1 MFVCVYPLQSQGT
14 RPLLDFFNGRKRW
27 QLAENFP
34 DPAVMKAF
42 IKPVVTRT
50 LESDSNLAWRPPNV
64 EGIRRFAAERMGWNP
79 QETECHLG
87 PVLAQLAL
95 EDSGAG
101 QTRLDSFYLAYHDNT
116 RFAAVRSKRLE
127 GALAGRTGR
136 PPRSRPPTTV
146 SEVPPTEPVPETA
159 PQLGEVTTGADVT
172 GELDAASKTKA
183 FAGGKRKGKSA
194 KKGAA
199 KKVVPRP
206 EAATAKSVKTTTE
219 QSRRNPSRQTRPPTF
234 STGQVDSGSEGSD
247 FERDCAVDEGSN
259 DDE

>member
-1 MFVCVYPLQSQGT
+1 MFNVFIS
-14 RPLLDFFNGRKRW
+14 RKRW
-27 QLAENFP
+27 QLADNFP

-42 IKPVVTRT
+42 MKPVVTRT

-64 EGIRRFAAERMGWNP
+64 DGIRRFAAERMGWNP

-136 PPRSRPPTTV
+136 FPRNRPPT
-146 SEVPPTEPVPETA
+146 SVPEASTDPA
-159 PQLGEVTTGADVT
+159 PEPAPPLDEEIAGADSRS
-172 GELDAASKTKA
+172 ELHAPSKSKASA
-183 FAGGKRKGKSA
+183 RGKGKGKSA
-194 KKGAA
+194 KKSAA
-199 KKVVPRP
+199 KKV
-206 EAATAKSVKTTTE
+206 AAEPAPTEAKSVE
-219 QSRRNPSRQTRPPTF
+219 ADRNQSRRNPSRQTRPSTF
-234 STGQVDSGSEGSD
+234 SPGQADSGSEGSD
-247 FERDCAVDEGSN
+247 FERDYVVDEDNN